1 MISFEIEGLRMH
13 KDEPSKLTR
22 PFKQRYFATR
32 DLQFSVALLVV
43 LALLGGIFL
52 QTFSSALLSSYGSST
67 PVLGVFLIIGYF
79 MIVVLLAV
87 FFTHRLVGPFKR
99 LEYEMKL
106 ISSGELSKRLS
117 IRSQDDLH
125 IRNFVKY
132 NNNFISKFEEMSK
145 EYNRLNSTVEKNME
159 EISNELAKENFDCAR
174 VRAEI
179 SALQKEIREFREKW

>member
-1 MISFEIEGLRMH
+1 MH
-13 KDEPSKLTR
+13 KGESSKLTR

-32 DLQFSVALLVV
+32 DLQVSVALLVV

-52 QTFSSALLSSYGSST
+52 QTFSSALLSRYGSST

-145 EYNRLNSTVEKNME
+145 EYNRLNSTVEKKME
-159 EISNELAKENFDCAR
+159 EIGNELSKKDFDCDK
-174 VRAEI
+174 VKAEI

>member
-1 MISFEIEGLRMH
+1 MQKEET
-13 KDEPSKLTR
+13 PKLTR
-22 PFKQRYFATR
+22 SFKQRYFAAR

-52 QTFSSALLSSYGSST
+52 QTLSSALISRYGSST
-67 PVLGVFLIIGYF
+67 PLLGIFLIIGYF
-79 MIVVLLAV
+79 LIVVLIAV

-99 LEYEMKL
+99 LEYEMKM
-106 ISSGELSKRLS
+106 IAAGELAKRLS

-132 NNNFISKFEEMSK
+132 TNNFISKFEEMSK
-145 EYNRLNSTVEKNME
+145 EYNRLNSTVVKKMD
-159 EISNELAKENFDCAR
+159 EINAELSKKDFDCGR
-174 VRAEI
+174 LKSEI

>member
-1 MISFEIEGLRMH
+1 MQKEET
-13 KDEPSKLTR
+13 PKLTR
-22 PFKQRYFATR
+22 SFKPRYFTAR

-52 QTFSSALLSSYGSST
+52 QTLSSALISRYGSST
-67 PVLGVFLIIGYF
+67 PVLGIFLIIGYF
-79 MIVVLLAV
+79 LIVVLIAV

-106 ISSGELSKRLS
+106 IAAGELAKRLS

-125 IRNFVKY
+125 IRNFVRHT
-132 NNNFISKFEEMSK
+132 NNFISKFEEMSK
-145 EYNRLNSTVEKNME
+145 EYNRLNSTVVKKMD
-159 EISNELAKENFDCAR
+159 EIDAELSKKDFDCAR
-174 VRAEI
+174 LKSEI